1 MWHEVSDAGGQ
12 SRILLDHIFRDTG
25 SSWLGLKFDEQ
36 MTLAPLIY
44 KCMRF
49 IFKILISHVEAPRTV
64 HFGDRDYAKHG
75 VSANLGNVY
84 AYSEAN

>member
-36 MTLAPLIY
+36 KTLAPLVY

-49 IFKILISHVEAPRTV
+49 IFKVFSPV
-64 HFGDRDYAKHG
+64 
-75 VSANLGNVY
+75 
-84 AYSEAN
+84 